1 MFFIEGVQGLDV
13 VLQLGVLVVVQQ
25 HPIQLLFLVPLRE
38 LAKLLPHE
46 QQLLAGVGHHVAE
59 EGAQV
64 GKLCLV
70 LAGHLVDQAALAV
83 HHFIVADGQHKVF
96 AEGIEEAEGDLVV
109 VARAEE
115 RVGLHVAEHVV
126 HPAHVP
132 LEVEAKAAVRS
143 RLCDHGPCSGFFRDH
158 VLVGVT
164 AQHGVVQLAQESNS
178 LQIFLA
184 AVLVRLPLALLA
196 VIVQI
201 QHGCHRVHAQ
211 TVDMVL
217 LQPIQCAGDQEA
229 LHLAAAEVEHHGA
242 PLLMFAALRIRVL
255 VAGFAIKVVQAE
267 LILRE
272 VSRHPVHDHTNTG
285 GMELIHKGHQVLG
298 GAVAAGGCKIAG
310 DLIAPAAVKRI
321 FHHRQ
326 QLYMGVAHI
335 LDVRDQLVRQLGVVV
350 GLAALLHLPAAGVH
364 LVDIHRAV
372 DHVRLFLRG
381 LPCGIVP
388 CKAGQIVDLAAVG
401 RPGLGVEG
409 VGIGLVNKVACT
421 GGYAIFIN
429 IVFLH
434 AGNEQFPHGIA
445 IHLVHGM
452 AAGLPAV
459 EVAHNTDGYGVRCP
473 YAEHNA
479 GLPDPCF
486 QMCAEVA
493 VSLAVVALLEQV
505 HRQVRCVALNLFFGR
520 FHRLLL
526 PVWKPKTASTA
537 LYSFILKCFDQF
549 CKTFCPKNKYN

>member
-1 MFFIEGVQGLDV
+1 M
-13 VLQLGVLVVVQQ
+13 
-25 HPIQLLFLVPLRE
+25 
-38 LAKLLPHE
+38 
-46 QQLLAGVGHHVAE
+46 
-59 EGAQV
+59 
-64 GKLCLV
+64 
-70 LAGHLVDQAALAV
+70 
-83 HHFIVADGQHKVF
+83 
-96 AEGIEEAEGDLVV
+96 
-109 VARAEE
+109 
-115 RVGLHVAEHVV
+115 
-126 HPAHVP
+126 
-132 LEVEAKAAVRS
+132 
-143 RLCDHGPCSGFFRDH
+143 
-158 VLVGVT
+158 GVT
-164 AQHGVVQLAQESNS
+164 AQHGVVQLAQEGDGFKV
-178 LQIFLA
+178 LLA
-184 AVLVRLPLALLA
+184 AVLIGLPFALLA
-196 VIVQI
+196 VVVQI
-201 QHGCHRVHAQ
+201 QHGGHGIHAQ
-211 TVDMVL
+211 TIDVVL
-217 LQPIQCAGDQEA
+217 LQPVQCAGNEEA
-229 LHLAAAEVEHHGA
+229 LHLVAAKIEHHGA
-242 PLLMFAALRIRVL
+242 PLLVLAALGVGVL
-255 VAGFAIKVVQAE
+255 VAGLAVKIVQSE
-267 LILRE
+267 LILGE
-272 VSRHPVHDHTNTG
+272 VGGHPVHDDADACGVH
-285 GMELIHKGHQVLG
+285 LIHKGHKVLG
-298 GAVAAGGCKIAG
+298 GAVAAGGSKIAG

-372 DHVRLFLRG
+372 DHVCLFLRG
-381 LPCGIVP
+381 LPCGVVP

-409 VGIGLVNKVACT
+409 VGIGLVDKVACT

-520 FHRLLL
+520 FHKLLL
-526 PVWKPKTASTA
+526 PVRKPKAASAA
-537 LYSFILKCFDQF
+537 LYSFILKGFYHF
-549 CKTFCPKNKYN
+549 CKTFCPKFKYNYHKFS